1 MERGAGCSN
10 CSIDFALTTVSNDKT
25 VEISKEAYN
34 SDNELI
40 SEDFTTEYEFKITD
54 INGSSFVGDERK
66 YTIGSQEFTLDDDGI
81 LKLKNGEKARF
92 DNWSDAGKYKTVAK
106 IKKNSATL
114 TYSNNPETIATET
127 VSSTSCLI

>member
-81 LKLKNGEKARF
+81 LKLKTAKRLDSIIGQTPVNIKLLRK
-92 DNWSDAGKYKTVAK
+92 SKKTVQRLHTAIILK
-106 IKKNSATL
+106 PSLLKQFL
-114 TYSNNPETIATET
+114 QLP
-127 VSSTSCLI
+127 V